1 MSVYHLLTDFL
12 GKLGAKMLGFFTESI
27 VSNKIVAICCAS
39 H

>member
-12 GKLGAKMLGFFTESI
+12 GKLGAKMFFFTESI